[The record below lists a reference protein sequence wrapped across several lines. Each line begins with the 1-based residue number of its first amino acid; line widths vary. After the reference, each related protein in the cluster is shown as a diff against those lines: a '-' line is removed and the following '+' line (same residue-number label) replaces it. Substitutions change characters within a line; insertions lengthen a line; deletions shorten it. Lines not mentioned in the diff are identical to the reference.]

1 MLFSSPDSL
10 GNRKTSDFRFSS
22 FVLEESN
29 TYKVN
34 NAHHKMTTMS
44 TTGDKLSNDSKDYS
58 FFSEKKQ
65 PSGKPH
71 RILIWQWRLSRLHC
85 TCFTITLAPMSR
97 VPSATKHVP
106 NINFQISLW
115 AQSTTPEKFEKG
127 RFYSERAKNVFVH
140 TTPEEF
146 DNETITGHFGFVNSG
161 REIT

>member
-1 MLFSSPDSL
+1 
-10 GNRKTSDFRFSS
+10 
-22 FVLEESN
+22 
-29 TYKVN
+29 
-34 NAHHKMTTMS
+34 MTTMS

-115 AQSTTPEKFEKG
+115 AQSTTPEKFEKE